1 MTSTAAH
8 FTEWTALIT
17 ALATLMW
24 PVIVVAA
31 LLAFR
36 RPALRALEQVT
47 QSGGTVE
54 VFGVKVNVGKAT
66 EEQQAL
72 ILDLQKQVHE
82 LHKHLAGGAA
92 GTGVARPSASG
103 LGRSDPRLDDRGLG
117 DRGIDDRRPVI
128 PARAVHTNPRLLWVD
143 DEPDN
148 NLVLVA
154 SLRQSGFVIVQEQS
168 TEAALQRF
176 APGDFE
182 AVVSDMGRGSNR
194 TAGIDLIRAVRA
206 KDAAIPI
213 LIFCSW
219 RAASGYRE
227 QALAA
232 GANAISESAT
242 IIMQELRSLQAI
254 A

>member
-1 MTSTAAH
+1 MTGTAAH
-8 FTEWTALIT
+8 FTKWTALIT

-24 PVIVVAA
+24 PIIVVAA

-36 RPALRALEQVT
+36 QPALRAIEQVT

-72 ILDLQKQVHE
+72 ILDLQKQVH
-82 LHKHLAGGAA
+82 KHLPAGGA
-92 GTGVARPSASG
+92 TGSGSTRPSAAGHG
-103 LGRSDPRLDDRGLG
+103 LADRGLA
-117 DRGIDDRRPVI
+117 DRGPVA
-128 PARAVHTNPRLLWVD
+128 PALRTNPLFLWVD
-143 DEPDN
+143 DMPDN

-154 SLRQSGFVIVQEQS
+154 SLRQSGFVIVQEES
-168 TEAALQRF
+168 TEAALQPV

-194 TAGIDLIRAVRA
+194 TAGIDLIHAARQFDA
-206 KDAAIPI
+206 KIPI
-213 LIFCSW
+213 LTFCSR
-219 RAASGYRE
+219 RAATGYRE

-242 IIMQELRSLQAI
+242 IIMQELRCLQATS
-254 A
+254 